1 MTALVPTSGA
11 APNVVTVNGWAVEV
25 NEGEPRIRD
34 IDLAERAGLKQP
46 RNIRT
51 LIERCREEL
60 EDFGR
65 LDMRIRRVR
74 ISKPR
79 GGYEEREVA
88 EFWLNEHQATTILV
102 QLRTPQVRRLRA
114 AVVDVFVAYRRG
126 QLPAPQ
132 QVAVLSSSPLLGDS
146 QLRTE
151 FAARCTTAATKLG
164 VGIHRIHGAV
174 RQQLRVVGI
183 YQLPVVLYTYARE
196 LVDAWTARR
205 LPLPAASRRRG
216 AARTGTAA
224 AQTSLPLG
232 EGRR

>member
-1 MTALVPTSGA
+1 MTIKHVLSWDEIQSLVETVTEQLQPEYDALLVITRSDTKLA
-11 APNVVTVNGWAVEV
+11 HEITRQVVELFKAVNRGM
-25 NEGEPRIRD
+25 
-34 IDLAERAGLKQP
+34 LA
-46 RNIRT
+46 
-51 LIERCREEL
+51 
-60 EDFGR
+60 
-65 LDMRIRRVR
+65 
-74 ISKPR
+74 
-79 GGYEEREVA
+79 
-88 EFWLNEHQATTILV
+88 
-102 QLRTPQVRRLRA
+102 
-114 AVVDVFVAYRRG
+114 
-126 QLPAPQ
+126 APQ
-132 QVAVLSSSPLLGDS
+132 QVPVLSSSPLLGDS

-216 AARTGTAA
+216 VVRAGSAPT